1 MITLYSTILVFIS
14 IYAIQLLLLN
24 AIPNVR
30 VRAIRWLALCG
41 VTLKL
46 PNARITIGRIGI
58 KLNPSW
64 SFNNPFRFL
73 VIDLLKVKIVQTS
86 SAVDLGKENDKK
98 TCRKDLKLI
107 SVTIPNF
114 LYNMLFKRCWINE
127 IGLHVSQISYS
138 HDAIGND
145 TSFFV
150 DYIKLEN
157 TCNIENCRLT
167 FAVSVL
173 DGYVRS
179 KGPERPDHKL
189 FHNLEI
195 QASSTATSMR
205 DEGHGMMI
213 RISNLEFLL
222 VFGHLQIPDV
232 STFLDTISSKQEPS
246 QRNQSQKK
254 SLEDFQ
260 LNQVLPMIDLLSSFQ
275 IKVEQSTVYIQDI
288 QISLSSYS
296 LSVVKDISYKNET
309 KLKILSNMTTADV
322 YHLGL
327 RCLDLPSLTHI
338 VEFDLTD
345 IYKAKDTDDPDEF
358 FINAFTTLTI
368 TNPTLSIYFDQLNL
382 FWDASTKHKH
392 MRDLK
397 PKPQIKAGVKEI
409 FMKHEKLLK
418 RFRNV
423 SFKFAVAEMRAT
435 LHMPGLHNETFER
448 MSINNIVTNADLKAF
463 TVRASSRDLY
473 SLIRRRISS
482 PKFNTFKSFVKI
494 KNLSIEVEKNA
505 LHISSCNA
513 LISYCVEKDLISLNI
528 RNKRVWVKSVN
539 TMIFHVI
546 RRLREAHI
554 SHKNSACAK
563 LNVIPIIQ
571 NANFAKVEN
580 QLEKE
585 LVDLFSIISPRIAA
599 IKLSVSQLLAYIICN
614 DMLPPYEIFNQT
626 LGEDI
631 DLGQIKRGVSIAMGQ
646 LNLLYNRADKDI
658 DVTLKDI
665 EASTLSDSI
674 SEFRN
679 DQSGQESN
687 SDLGDLS
694 SIDSDLNTLRSFN
707 SEKEVNTVQQVLT
720 IPDCNLKNASGE
732 SSRLLLLIPEI
743 DAKVDIFL
751 IWCVFYAQTLLEMV
765 APKIAR
771 TYTKEQA
778 KQLDVLSKYVLLDI
792 NVPSMAVKARIPH
805 NVDVLFEI
813 DHLNITNALESPQC
827 QINHFRLYCVN
838 PSTDLWSRLVSISEF
853 YVNLKAATKL
863 SIYLTSRTVRLNI
876 PFGFLVYTVIDNLIT
891 FAKAGRQIRNNFRSL
906 AKESNDFS
914 SVPVSAE
921 DALKLPR
928 IQWVTKTFGLSVEND
943 SFEQELSLI
952 FEYGMIEQIERQRKF
967 ALFDVEAQKLRDK
980 VKDRLTPQKPDADR
994 FISNKAKNSTSTH
1007 KISEIFTRTF
1017 PTHCHNDSSQVT
1029 TETEQEPQTTTS
1041 DPMGSLET
1049 SESFFE
1055 EKEILTEEI
1064 ADKRIEQA
1072 RERLLQDFG
1081 TSWIHKYRLFKK
1093 AKLKLWVERANRT
1106 WGADEVL
1113 DLFAQKYAVQEYARG
1128 PPQMYMIFKDFDFT
1142 VDDPQLPDV
1151 HEFLHKH
1158 GKGTPKFEY
1167 SILIPALLQIK
1178 SSFVYAGAQDYL
1190 LPILSFPANSDF
1202 DIPVFDFEGT
1212 IVINEKLVA
1221 IPEELRRIYIPFSPA
1236 VAKNQ
1241 LKNNFYGSDVIR
1253 TLTPVK
1259 FMFDLHCRLRTDKAC
1274 NLSWNKSYSPALLSA
1289 MLALDNFTKPEIDD
1303 SPLGWWDKLAL
1314 NAHGKLTFD
1323 IKNELCLHMKS
1334 SLSPYA
1340 LSAEN
1345 SGMVFCWKD
1354 NVKFEI
1360 NGSDDPK
1367 EFFLVRSDDFI
1378 LGIPN
1383 YSLPERGSWS
1393 LLYANFDDTSVNE
1406 ELDIRKFQKEVMKL
1420 TSDEGVFWRLGILFE
1435 RNEDIHLPELSG
1447 NMKRT
1452 DKFKPHWDVCVT
1464 GPMYDYHPD
1473 SFEGYRSDY
1482 IHLAVSVTS
1491 NSKKGNSFNYAYMS
1505 PMTLKYFFVWWDTL
1519 TESISLPIREGKLF
1533 SLESKSSSSVKF
1545 GPHLFTFK
1553 YQLVLEPLVI
1563 SHMIL
1568 SSGGQET
1575 NHCVI
1580 GTGMKGK
1587 FSSCIIDLHQR
1598 REVARY
1604 INTKLGIDKKVKKL
1618 KMNSGEIDITD
1629 ADIRLIRA
1637 QFSDISLSGKL
1648 LSYFTGESNTLIDVD
1663 LFAYE
1668 RNAARSA
1675 PLQMH
1680 YLKGFDPNADYLW
1693 IDLADFVE
1701 LEYGDILSPDPSIE
1715 VIPLFLYPK
1724 LNYIREFTLEDPLT
1738 AYPFGNEASHTC
1750 LIGSNPPN
1758 KVQAEL
1764 LLEKANQAKR
1774 QVEQNE
1780 SILERISVDDPE
1792 KDSTHI
1798 RSAIDSDRTKME
1810 KYQSLYDNIVRLDP
1824 VRRATSSSEH
1834 SDETSTF
1841 KKSPTHTESIDDSTN
1856 YMEAASLI
1864 TNTEYSGIDY
1874 HNRFLIHN
1882 LRMIWNNRASEVF
1895 TSFLSLIGDKKS
1907 FHLAMSTKA
1916 VKLVENMLKNLP
1928 TEESIGQ
1935 HRPVTKLNLKCGK
1948 DVVSAFEGYINK
1960 VAAEQELEH
1969 NFLVKFI
1976 RPQIQLQSEIDS
1988 LSCAILAANDIEL
2001 RISALNLEGTS
2012 AIIHDDARE
2021 MSVIE
2026 TRHGALFKDAYL
2038 FTFQRENYPEQSFKS
2053 DPYNGTSR
2061 EWPPWIDVE
2070 DCEEVVL
2077 KDNLVF
2083 EKTTMALSMTKPNML
2098 SLDCSDKKQRS
2109 NELIV
2114 HLAKIVINATSSQYS
2129 AIYFIMTDLLMGVKE
2144 TKNFLR
2150 ERIKQII
2157 AVSEVSDFMDTSEK
2171 IKNLQH
2177 NLKVCRRIL
2186 LKLNE
2191 YATSKSELH
2200 QRERDYLRLEIE
2212 KMKIE
2217 LIILIRSVELIRSK
2231 SSTKAAMTNW
2241 SILADQIIIH
2251 LLEDDRQPLVDLALA
2266 SSKFSRIDAH
2276 DGSNWNTVEVLMMQG
2291 FNLQPKAVYPVLL
2304 SPLEGD
2310 TFGKLGD
2317 TASMIRMSWRML
2329 SPVGGINVM
2338 SNAELKIQ
2346 PLHVQLDYGT
2356 AKKLFGY
2363 LFPKEEEKD
2372 KNSELDRPDYSFDE
2386 NSEDDSVSLDSAS
2399 SSYLPNQQFAKRFR
2413 KVLRQRD
2420 EGTDLSSEHS
2430 TRSSRR
2436 RTSPGR
2442 ESAHSSEL
2450 HSRADSRADSRPSKT
2465 DSKSDSKRSKS
2476 DSKSESRPSKLN
2488 SGSTLGRMRRPSTK
2502 VKKAKHSDEILV
2514 IMDRSS
2520 TYFVVGDFS
2529 ISKFNLCLSFKAPKH
2544 LNIIDV
2550 HNLTLSIPKIHYA
2563 DKTWSSHDFVLQIQK
2578 DIAKIVLVHSGKIIG
2593 NKFRHRRR
2601 EVVSTP
2607 LRQIEDYSQYMTVD
2621 DLQREGRTN
2630 GKEEIDH
2637 KGHKNTTEAKAR
2649 ND

>member
-1 MITLYSTILVFIS
+1 
-14 IYAIQLLLLN
+14 
-24 AIPNVR
+24 
-30 VRAIRWLALCG
+30 
-41 VTLKL
+41 
-46 PNARITIGRIGI
+46 
-58 KLNPSW
+58 
-64 SFNNPFRFL
+64 
-73 VIDLLKVKIVQTS
+73 
-86 SAVDLGKENDKK
+86 
-98 TCRKDLKLI
+98 
-107 SVTIPNF
+107 
-114 LYNMLFKRCWINE
+114 MLFKRCWINE

-157 TCNIENCRLT
+157 TCNIEDCRLT

-173 DGYVRS
+173 DSYVRTN
-179 KGPERPDHKL
+179 GAETPDHKI

-195 QASSTATSMR
+195 QASSTATSR
-205 DEGHGMMI
+205 GDERRGVI
-213 RISNLEFLL
+213 IKISNLEFLL
-222 VFGHLQIPDV
+222 AFGNLHIPDV
-232 STFLDTISSKQEPS
+232 STFLDTISSK
-246 QRNQSQKK
+246 KK
-254 SLEDFQ
+254 SSQHRVSKSRNIEDFQ
-260 LNQVLPMIDLLSSFQ
+260 LTQILPMVDLLSSFQ
-275 IKVEQSTVYIQDI
+275 IKVEQSKVYFHDL
-288 QISLSSYS
+288 QISSSSYS
-296 LSVVKDISYKNET
+296 LSVVKDVSYKNET
-309 KLKILSNMTTADV
+309 KVKIFSNATAADI

-327 RCLDLPSLTHI
+327 RCLDIPSLTHI
-338 VEFDLTD
+338 FELDLTD
-345 IYKAKDTDDPDEF
+345 IYRAKETDKPDNY
-358 FINAFTTLTI
+358 FINVFTTLTI
-368 TNPTLSIYFDQLNL
+368 TNPSLSIYFDQLNL
-382 FWDASTKHKH
+382 FWDVSTKHRH
-392 MRDLK
+392 LRDLK
-397 PKPQIKAGVKEI
+397 PKPQIRASAKDYFAKY
-409 FMKHEKLLK
+409 EKLLK

-423 SFKFAVAEMRAT
+423 SFKFAVVEMRAT
-435 LHMPGLHNETFER
+435 LHTPALHTETFER
-448 MSINNIVTNADLKAF
+448 LSINNIVTNADLKAF
-463 TVRASSRDLY
+463 TARASSKDFF
-473 SLIRRRISS
+473 SLIKRRLSS
-482 PKFNTFKSFVKI
+482 SRMNTFKSFVKI

-505 LHISSCNA
+505 LHLSSCNA
-513 LISYCVEKDLISLNI
+513 LISYCVEKDQISLNI

-554 SHKNSACAK
+554 IHKNTACAK
-563 LNVIPIIQ
+563 LNDVQ
-571 NANFAKVEN
+571 LKANANPAMIG
-580 QLEKE
+580 QLLEKE
-585 LVDLFSIISPRIAA
+585 LVDLFSVLPSRIAA
-599 IKLSVSQLLAYIICN
+599 IKLCVTHLLAYIICN
-614 DMLPPYEIFNQT
+614 DMLPSYKIYDKT
-626 LGEDI
+626 LGEDV
-631 DLGQIKRGVSIAMGQ
+631 DLGQIKRGVSLAMGQ
-646 LNLLYNRADKDI
+646 LNLMYNKHDKDI
-658 DVTLKDI
+658 QLTLKDI

-679 DQSGQESN
+679 DQSGQESD

-707 SEKEVNTVQQVLT
+707 SEKEVNTVQQVLS
-720 IPDCNLKNASGE
+720 IPDCNLRNAPGE
-732 SSRLLLLIPEI
+732 SSRLLLLVPEI
-743 DAKVDIFL
+743 DAKVDSFL

-778 KQLDVLSKYVLLDI
+778 EQLDVLTKYVLLD
-792 NVPSMAVKARIPH
+792 VTVSSMAVKARIPH

-813 DHLNITNALESPQC
+813 DHLDLTNALESPQC
-827 QINHFRLYCVN
+827 QINHCRLYCVN
-838 PSTDLWSRLVSISEF
+838 PSTDLWSRLVSISDF
-853 YVNLKAATKL
+853 YVNLKAASKL
-863 SIYLTSRTVRLNI
+863 SISLTSRTVRLNI

-891 FAKAGRQIRNNFRSL
+891 FAKAGRQIRNNFRNL
-906 AKESNDFS
+906 AKESDDFA
-914 SVPVSAE
+914 SVPVSPVN
-921 DALKLPR
+921 ALKLPR
-928 IQWVTKTFGLSVEND
+928 IQWKTKTFGLSVEND

-952 FEYGMIEQIERQRKF
+952 FEFGMIEQIERQRKL
-967 ALFDVEAQKLRDK
+967 ALFNVEAQKLRDK
-980 VKDRLTPQKPDADR
+980 ATDKLTPENPDADR
-994 FISNKAKNSTSTH
+994 FISKKRKSTTATQ
-1007 KISEIFTRTF
+1007 KISEIFTRNF
-1017 PTHCHNDSSQVT
+1017 PTHCNTQSTQVT
-1029 TETEQEPQTTTS
+1029 SESEPEPQTVTS
-1041 DPMGSLET
+1041 ASV
-1049 SESFFE
+1049 ESPQDEDSYFE
-1055 EKEILTEEI
+1055 EKEILTEEL
-1064 ADKRIEQA
+1064 AEKQIEQA
-1072 RERLLQDFG
+1072 RERLMQDFG
-1081 TSWIHKYRLFKK
+1081 SSWIHKYRLFKK
-1093 AKLKLWVERANRT
+1093 AKLKLWAERANRT
-1106 WGADEVL
+1106 WGPDDVL
-1113 DLFAQKYAVQEYARG
+1113 ESFTQKYAVQEYASG
-1128 PPQMYMIFKDFDFT
+1128 PPQMYMIFKDFDIT

-1167 SILIPALLQIK
+1167 SILIPALLQVK

-1190 LPILSFPANSDF
+1190 LPILSFPSNSDF
-1202 DIPVFDFEGT
+1202 NVPVFDFEGT

-1236 VAKNQ
+1236 VAESQ
-1241 LKNNFYGSDVIR
+1241 LKDNFYGSDVIR

-1259 FMFDLHCRLRTDKAC
+1259 FMFDLHCRLITDKAC

-1314 NAHGKLTFD
+1314 NAHGRLIFD

-1345 SGMVFCWKD
+1345 SGLVFCWRD
-1354 NVKFEI
+1354 NVKLEI

-1393 LLYANFDDTSVNE
+1393 LLYANFDEASVNE
-1406 ELDIRKFQKEVMKL
+1406 DLDIRKFQKEVMKL
-1420 TSDEGVFWRLGILFE
+1420 TSDEGVVWRLGILFE
-1435 RNEDIHLPELSG
+1435 RNEDVNLSELSG
-1447 NMKRT
+1447 SMKRT
-1452 DKFKPHWDVCVT
+1452 NQFKPHWDVCVT

-1491 NSKKGNSFNYAYMS
+1491 NSKKGNSYNYAYMS
-1505 PMTLKYFFVWWDTL
+1505 PMTLRYFFVWWDTL

-1545 GPHLFTFK
+1545 GSHLFTFK

-1580 GTGMKGK
+1580 GTGIKGK

-1648 LSYFTGESNTLIDVD
+1648 LSYFTGESNTLIDID
-1663 LFAYE
+1663 LYANE
-1668 RNAARSA
+1668 RNAARSQ

-1680 YLKGFDPNADYLW
+1680 YLKGFDPNTDYLW
-1693 IDLADFVE
+1693 IDLGDFVE

-1715 VIPLFLYPK
+1715 IIPFFLYPK

-1738 AYPFGNEASHTC
+1738 SYPFGNEASHTC
-1750 LIGSNPPN
+1750 LIGSSPPT

-1764 LLEKANQAKR
+1764 LLKKANQAKY
-1774 QVEQNE
+1774 QVERNE
-1780 SILERISVDDPE
+1780 SILERTSTNDSE
-1792 KDSTHI
+1792 KVTKIVQD
-1798 RSAIDSDRTKME
+1798 AINNGRTKME
-1810 KYQSLYDNIVRLDP
+1810 KYQALYDNLIRMDSAKRTTSLSEVSD
-1824 VRRATSSSEH
+1824 ATS
-1834 SDETSTF
+1834 TC
-1841 KKSPTHTESIDDSTN
+1841 KKSSTNTDSFDDSIN
-1856 YMEAASLI
+1856 YIEAASEI
-1864 TNTEYSGIDY
+1864 TNTETSGIDY

-1895 TSFLSLIGDKKS
+1895 TSFLSLIGDKRS

-1916 VKLVENMLKNLP
+1916 VKLVENMLSNLP
-1928 TEESIGQ
+1928 TEEIIGK
-1935 HRPVTKLNLKCGK
+1935 HKPVTKESLKCGN
-1948 DVVSAFEGYINK
+1948 DVVGAFESYINK

-1976 RPQIQLQSEIDS
+1976 RPQIQLQSEIDAS
-1988 LSCAILAANDIEL
+1988 SCTILAANDIEL

-2021 MSVIE
+2021 MSLIE

-2038 FTFQRENYPEQSFKS
+2038 FTFQKENYPDQSNKS
-2053 DPYNGTSR
+2053 DPYSGTSGD
-2061 EWPPWIDVE
+2061 WPPWIDVD
-2070 DCEEVVL
+2070 DCEAVIL
-2077 KDNLVF
+2077 KDNLVV

-2098 SLDCSDKKQRS
+2098 SMDVSDNKVRS
-2109 NELIV
+2109 NEIIV

-2129 AIYFIMTDLLMGVKE
+2129 AIYFIMTDLLMGGKE

-2157 AVSEVSDFMDTSEK
+2157 AVSEVSDFMDTSDK

-2217 LIILIRSVELIRSK
+2217 LIILIRSVEFIGSK

-2241 SILADQIIIH
+2241 SLLADQIIIH
-2251 LLEDDRQPLVDLALA
+2251 LLEDDRLPLVDLALA

-2304 SPLEGD
+2304 SPLEGEM
-2310 TFGKLGD
+2310 FGKLGD
-2317 TASMIRMSWRML
+2317 KTSMIKMSWRML

-2338 SNAELKIQ
+2338 SNAELNIQ
-2346 PLHVQLDYGT
+2346 PMHVQLDYST

-2363 LFPKEEEKD
+2363 LFPKDEEKEKEKE
-2372 KNSELDRPDYSFDE
+2372 KNSELDQPDRSFDE
-2386 NSEDDSVSLDSAS
+2386 TSEDDSVSFDSVS
-2399 SSYLPNQQFAKRFR
+2399 SSVISNQQFAKRFR
-2413 KVLRQRD
+2413 KILRKRD
-2420 EGTDLSSEHS
+2420 DGSEVSSEHS
-2430 TRSSRR
+2430 VRSSHRR
-2436 RTSPGR
+2436 MSPGR
-2442 ESAHSSEL
+2442 DSAHSNEMQSKTD
-2450 HSRADSRADSRPSKT
+2450 SKADSRASKT
-2465 DSKSDSKRSKS
+2465 DSKSDSA
-2476 DSKSESRPSKLN
+2476 PSKLI
-2488 SGSTLGRMRRPSTK
+2488 SGSTFGRMRRLSMKEKK
-2502 VKKAKHSDEILV
+2502 VEHSDEILV
-2514 IMDRSS
+2514 IMDRSA

-2550 HNLTLSIPKIHYA
+2550 HNLTLSIPRIHYT
-2563 DKTWSSHDFVLQIQK
+2563 DKTWSSHDFVLQLQK
-2578 DIAKIVLVHSGKIIG
+2578 DIVKIVLVHSGKIIG

-2601 EVVSTP
+2601 EGVPTP

-2621 DLQREGRTN
+2621 DLQRPGPED
-2630 GKEEIDH
+2630 GKDVDLKEH
-2637 KGHKNTTEAKAR
+2637 K
-2649 ND
+2649 